1 MEEGLRVLIYALL
14 RVLDEFEE
22 IEINPR
28 EQDFSIHDL
37 LKIIDINI
45 DYHDAA
51 ERILKDWKDAHE
63 NREYRN

>member
-22 IEINPR
+22 IDINPR
-28 EQDFSIHDL
+28 DEAFSIHDL
-37 LKIIDINI
+37 LKIIDINY

-63 NREYRN
+63 SREYRN

>member
-14 RVLDEFEE
+14 RVLDEFDE

-28 EQDFSIHDL
+28 DTDFTIHDL
-37 LKIIDINI
+37 LKIIDINY

-63 NREYRN
+63 HRENGH